1 MPTRT
6 TDELIKA
13 ALQRDLRAVAR
24 LISLVE
30 DRHPTAPTILA
41 SLFPR
46 TGSAYIVGL
55 TGAPGSGKSTLTDQF
70 IRHVRSLGDEVGVL
84 AVDPSSPFTGGAIL
98 GDRIRMQ
105 DHIGDP
111 GVYIRSMGSRGH
123 LGGVAEATPK
133 AIMILDAIGLPH
145 VFVETVGVGQAE
157 VEIVESADTT
167 IVVVNPGWG
176 DSVQANKA
184 GLLEIGDVFIVN
196 KADRDGVA
204 DAVRDLEQ
212 MLDLGG
218 QRDWRPPV
226 LTTVATTGEGIG
238 AVWEAIQEHRSFLE
252 STGGLDKIRSARL
265 RQELHRAVVGELLHR
280 AEGAVEDDRFVAI
293 AGEVEAGRL
302 DPWTAA
308 RQILDGSPLNRQ

>member
-1 MPTRT
+1 MTRT
-6 TDELIKA
+6 TDELIEA
-13 ALQRDLRAVAR
+13 ALQHDPRAVAR

-30 DRHPTAPTILA
+30 DRDPSAPAVLA
-41 SLFPR
+41 TLYPR
-46 TGSAYIVGL
+46 TGSAFVVGL
-55 TGAPGSGKSTLTDQF
+55 TGAPGSGKSTLTDRL

-105 DHIGDP
+105 DHVGDP
-111 GVYIRSMGSRGH
+111 GVYIRSMGSRGR
-123 LGGVAEATPK
+123 LGGVAEATPQ
-133 AIMILDAIGLPH
+133 AIMILDAIGLPY
-145 VFVETVGVGQAE
+145 VFVETVGVGQVE

-184 GLLEIGDVFIVN
+184 GLLEIGDLFVVN

-204 DAVRDLEQ
+204 ETVRDLEQ
-212 MLDLGG
+212 MLDLGE

-226 LTTVATTGEGIG
+226 LTTVATTGEGLG
-238 AVWEAIQEHRSFLE
+238 GVWAGIREHRSFLE
-252 STGGLDKIRSARL
+252 STGRLTEVRSARL
-265 RQELHRAVVGELLHR
+265 RQELHRAVVAELLHR
-280 AEGAVEDDRFVAI
+280 AQSAAENDRFAAI
-293 AGEVEAGRL
+293 AREVEGGLL

-308 RQILDGSPLNRQ
+308 RRLLDGG

>member
-1 MPTRT
+1 M
-6 TDELIKA
+6 
-13 ALQRDLRAVAR
+13 AR

-30 DRHPTAPTILA
+30 DRHASAPAVLA

-46 TGSAYIVGL
+46 TGSAYVIGL
-55 TGAPGSGKSTLTDQF
+55 TGAPGSGKSTLTDLL
-70 IRHVRSLGDEVGVL
+70 IRHVRSLGEEVGVL

-105 DHIGDP
+105 DHVGDP

-133 AIMILDAIGLPH
+133 AIMILDAIGLPF

-184 GLLEIGDVFIVN
+184 GLLEIGDVFVVN

-204 DAVRDLEQ
+204 EAVRDLEQ

-218 QRDWRPPV
+218 HRDWRPPV
-226 LTTVATTGEGIG
+226 LTTIATTGEGIG
-238 AVWEAIQEHRSFLE
+238 AVWEAIFEHRAFLQ
-252 STGGLDKIRSARL
+252 STGRLEEIRSARL
-265 RQELHRAVVGELLHR
+265 RQELRRAVVGELLGR
-280 AEGAVEDDRFVAI
+280 AEGTAEDDRFVAI
-293 AGEVEAGRL
+293 AAEVDARRL

-308 RQILDGSPLNRQ
+308 RQLLE

>member
-1 MPTRT
+1 MTRT
-6 TDELIKA
+6 TDELIQA
-13 ALQRDLRAVAR
+13 ARQRDPRAVAR

-30 DRHPTAPTILA
+30 DRHASAPAVLA

-46 TGSAYIVGL
+46 TGAAYVIGL
-55 TGAPGSGKSTLTDQF
+55 TGAPGSGKSTLTDLL
-70 IRHVRSLGDEVGVL
+70 IRHVRSLGEEVGVL

-105 DHIGDP
+105 DHVGDP

-133 AIMILDAIGLPH
+133 AIMILDAIGLPF

-204 DAVRDLEQ
+204 EAVRDLEQ

-218 QRDWRPPV
+218 HRDWRPPV
-226 LTTVATTGEGIG
+226 LTTIATTGEGIG
-238 AVWEAIQEHRSFLE
+238 AVWEAVFEHRAFLK
-252 STGGLDKIRSARL
+252 STGRLEQIRSARL
-265 RQELHRAVVGELLHR
+265 RQELRRAVVGELLSR
-280 AEGAVEDDRFVAI
+280 AEGTAEDDRFVAI
-293 AGEVEAGRL
+293 AAEVDARRL

-308 RQILDGSPLNRQ
+308 RQLLE

>member
-1 MPTRT
+1 MTTRS
-6 TDELIKA
+6 TDELIEA
-13 ALQRDLRAVAR
+13 ALQRDPRAVAR

-30 DRHPTAPTILA
+30 DNHPSATTILA
-41 SLFPR
+41 TLFPH
-46 TGSAYIVGL
+46 TGSAHVIGL
-55 TGAPGSGKSTLTDQF
+55 TGAPGSGKSTLTDRL
-70 IRHVRSLGDEVGVL
+70 IAHVRSIGEEVGIL

-105 DHIGDP
+105 DHIGDS

-133 AIMILDAIGLPH
+133 AIMILDAIGLPY

-184 GLLEIGDVFIVN
+184 GLLEIGDLFIVN

-204 DAVRDLEQ
+204 AAVRDLEQ
-212 MLDLGG
+212 MLDLGAT
-218 QRDWRPPV
+218 RAWRPPV
-226 LTTVATTGEGIG
+226 LSTVATTGEGI
-238 AVWEAIQEHRSFLE
+238 APVWEAVQEHRRHLD
-252 STGGLDKIRSARL
+252 STGRLVEQRSARL
-265 RQELHRAVVGELLHR
+265 RQELRRAVVAEMLRR
-280 AEGAVEDDRFVAI
+280 AEGT
-293 AGEVEAGRL
+293 AGEDRLVTLGAEVAARRL

-308 RQILDGSPLNRQ
+308 RQLLDGG

>member
-1 MPTRT
+1 MP
-6 TDELIKA
+6 DLIADVLGGNTQA
-13 ALQRDLRAVAR
+13 AAR

-30 DRHPTAPTILA
+30 DGDPDGYAILRA
-41 SLFPR
+41 LHAR
-46 TGSAYIVGL
+46 TGRAYVVGI
-55 TGAPGSGKSTLTDQF
+55 TGPPGAGKSTLVDTLTAQL
-70 IRHVRSLGDEVGVL
+70 RAAATTVAVV
-84 AVDPSSPFTGGAIL
+84 AVDPTSPFTGGALL

-105 DHIGDP
+105 DHVGDP

-133 AIMILDAIGLPH
+133 AIMILDAIGLSH

-184 GLLEIGDVFIVN
+184 GLLEIGDILVVN

-204 DAVRDLEQ
+204 DTMRDLEQ

-218 QRDWRPPV
+218 QRAWRPPV
-226 LTTVATTGEGIG
+226 LATVATVGEGIG
-238 AVWEAIQEHRSFLE
+238 SVWQAVQDHRSFLE
-252 STGGLDKIRSARL
+252 STGRLNEARSARL
-265 RQELHRAVVGELLHR
+265 RQELHRAVVAELFRR
-280 AEGAVEDDRFVAI
+280 AEDAAEDDRFATLT
-293 AGEVEAGRL
+293 AEVDARRM

-308 RQILDGSPLNRQ
+308 RRLLDGG